1 MKTVTIKND
10 LCGMLSDNIALI
22 EAYDNYLSGL
32 DEGKRAKM
40 MRCIDALNTV
50 GAYAV
55 INTSGMK
62 QMMLD
67 GFRTSFH
74 SSNTVNGEELFAW
87 ITDDNDQKYQI
98 EFHKIKNAK
107 YREIDDCIRFITFY
121 MEDGKYMNIV
131 LVDLDLYD
139 ITHYMTDVEN

>member
-10 LCGMLSDNIALI
+10 LCEMLYENIYLI

-32 DEGKRAKM
+32 DEDKRAKM
-40 MRCIDALNTV
+40 MRCIDALNAI
-50 GAYAV
+50 GIYAI
-55 INTSGMK
+55 INTPGEK

-67 GFRTSFH
+67 GYRTRFYC
-74 SSNTVNGEELFAW
+74 SNSVNGETLGAW

-98 EFHKIKNAK
+98 EFHKIKTAK

-121 MEDGKYMNIV
+121 MEDGKYMNVV

-139 ITHYMTDVEN
+139 ITHYQD